1 MTVAHLHAHSHHSF
15 GRGTASPTSLCAA
28 AARQGVESLALT
40 DLDGM
45 SGVPEFVEAAAV
57 HGLHPVIGVAF
68 PDPTVPRSLGAG
80 RAVLLARDNE
90 GHAELCRLITRRHA
104 SPHTPLLRL
113 LETCSDHLWV
123 MTPDFSLLKA
133 IHRVRGKERLL
144 AELRAGAPWDR
155 LAEEAGELG
164 VPSVAS
170 AAVQLADAS
179 DRRFQRLLVAV
190 HRQVPFARIKPLDLA
205 GERSWM
211 LDEGAMRAAFSRRP
225 EALARAVDVARD
237 CRVDLS
243 GLTVPPGG
251 SEAEQAAARLRHR
264 VVEVAQERLGAPLAE
279 PVRDRLEQELE
290 VLCRGARAPAL
301 LLAAELATSARER
314 GSPVRA
320 TAPALGSLVAW
331 CLDLHPLNPL
341 RTCLPFAPFC
351 NDRADGVLRLD
362 LQVAEAARPDLVER
376 LRRTLGDDRVA
387 VPGRIL
393 RWDLREAVRDV
404 ARSAT
409 LPATDCER
417 ILRLLP
423 ANWRGEGPDELLA
436 RHPRLQGAGIDVAP
450 WDRVLRAA
458 SRLAGAPR
466 GLGRGQGVL
475 VGEGPVGD
483 RVPLQPCDGHPVTQW
498 DRAGG
503 AALGLLALELPDEPA
518 AAIELQARGPDA
530 GPVSGDCPELEPLLP
545 DLRAGRTVGC
555 PGLEEPR
562 VRLGLRRA
570 DITDLD
576 SLLEAVAGV
585 PGSAFAERRAA
596 EVAEL
601 AGLEGD
607 DADQLMRI
615 LSDPSERVARARL
628 RRRFVDGMQGG
639 GQARARV
646 IATWDELVVEL
657 PVAPSRA
664 TTLSAVL
671 GGLRCLVLRRSD
683 PAALFATLLAR
694 PGGTWPLHVLASEA
708 VRLGVE
714 LRRPCVQE
722 GAVAIQGGDGVI
734 RVGLE
739 QVRGVRPELCLEVIT
754 QRRLDGP
761 FEGLAD
767 LLARL
772 PAADDEVD
780 ALIASGA
787 LDGLP
792 GTATR
797 TDLRLLHRHLRPHRN
812 RPRSSRRR
820 RSKPPPEPVAPPRNE
835 TERLA
840 QRSALLR
847 DELAALGFT
856 PSGHPLLIEPELGA
870 GVGQPANCEPGTAGS
885 AGQPE
890 SHDGDVADRAGW
902 LVAGHPGAGPLPP
915 DLRWWTVFDAPDGLF
930 DAVIPDRLVRTAG
943 RPLIGPCRLGG
954 QLRER
959 DGLRWLEVDR
969 VEVLGEGYAESA

>member
-1 MTVAHLHAHSHHSF
+1 MTVAHLHTHSHYSF
-15 GRGTASPTSLCAA
+15 GRGTASPASLCAA

-45 SGVPEFVEAAAV
+45 SGVPEFAAAAAA
-57 HGLHPVIGVAF
+57 HGLHPVIGVAL
-68 PDPTVPRSLGAG
+68 PDPAVPRSLGSG
-80 RAVLLARDNE
+80 RAVLLARDGE

-113 LETCSDHLWV
+113 LETCSENLWV
-123 MTPDFSLLKA
+123 LSPDFSLLKA
-133 IHRVRGKERLL
+133 ILRVRGPRFLL

-164 VPSVAS
+164 IPSVAS

-190 HRQVPFARIKPLDLA
+190 HRQVPFARIKAVDLA

-243 GLTVPPGG
+243 GLAVPPGG
-251 SEAEQAAARLRHR
+251 SEADQAADRLRHR
-264 VVEVAQERLGAPLAE
+264 VVEVARDRLGAPLPDAA
-279 PVRDRLEQELE
+279 RDRLEQELE
-290 VLCRGARAPAL
+290 VLCRGARASAL
-301 LLAAELATSARER
+301 LLAAELASSARER
-314 GSPVRA
+314 GSPVRT

-331 CLDLHPLNPL
+331 CLDLHPLDPL
-341 RTCLPFAPFC
+341 RTGLPFAPLC

-362 LQVAEAARPDLVER
+362 LQVAAAARPDLVER
-376 LRRTLGDDRVA
+376 LRRSLGDDRVA

-393 RWDLREAVRDV
+393 RWDLRAAVRDV
-404 ARSAT
+404 ARSAA
-409 LPATDCER
+409 LPAPECER
-417 ILRLLP
+417 ILRQLP
-423 ANWRGEGPDELLA
+423 PNWRGEGLDELLA
-436 RHPRLQGAGIDVAP
+436 RHPRLQGAGLDLAP

-475 VGEGPVGD
+475 VGEGPVAD

-498 DRAGG
+498 DRRGG
-503 AALGLLALELPDEPA
+503 AALGLLALELPDDPA
-518 AAIELQARGPDA
+518 AGIELQARGRSA
-530 GPVSGDCPELEPLLP
+530 GPITPGCPELEPLLP

-570 DITDLD
+570 EIRDLD

-585 PGSAFAERRAA
+585 PAEAFAERRAA
-596 EVAEL
+596 EVTEL
-601 AGLEGD
+601 AGLGD
-607 DADQLMRI
+607 EDGEQLLRI
-615 LSDPSERVARARL
+615 LSDPEQRVARARL
-628 RRRFVDGMQGG
+628 RRRFIDGMSGSG
-639 GQARARV
+639 HARARA
-646 IATWDELVVEL
+646 ISTWDELVMEL

-664 TTLSAVL
+664 ACLSSVL
-671 GGLRCLVLRRSD
+671 GGLRCLVLRRSN
-683 PAALFATLLAR
+683 PAALFATLLAAR
-694 PGGTWPLHVLASEA
+694 GGSATEPMRRPLLTHPGGTWPLHVLASEA

-722 GAVAIQGGDGVI
+722 GQVEIQGGEGVLQ
-734 RVGLE
+734 VGLE
-739 QVRGVRPELCLEVIT
+739 QVRGVRHELCLEVVT
-754 QRRLDGP
+754 QRRRDGP

-767 LLARL
+767 FLVRL
-772 PAADDEVD
+772 PAADDEVE

-797 TDLRLLHRHLRPHRN
+797 TDLRLLHRHLRPHRD
-812 RPRSSRRR
+812 RRR
-820 RSKPPPEPVAPPRNE
+820 RRAKPAPEPVAGPKNE

-840 QRSALLR
+840 QHAALLR

-856 PSGHPLLIEPELGA
+856 ISGHPLEI
-870 GVGQPANCEPGTAGS
+870 EPGTRGS
-885 AGQPE
+885 AGQAGSP
-890 SHDGDVADRAGW
+890 DGDVVDRAGW
-902 LVAGHPGAGPLPP
+902 LVAGRPGAGPLPP
-915 DLRWWTVFDAPDGLF
+915 DLRWWAVFDTPKGLF
-930 DAVIPDRLVRTAG
+930 DAVVPDRLVRTAG

-954 QLRER
+954 RMRTR
-959 DGLRWLEVDR
+959 DGLSWLEVER

>member
-1 MTVAHLHAHSHHSF
+1 MTIAHLHAHSHYSF
-15 GRGTASPTSLCAA
+15 GRGTASPASLCAA

-45 SGVPEFVEAAAV
+45 SGAPEFVAAAAV
-57 HGLHPVIGVAF
+57 HGLHPVIGAAF
-68 PDPTVPRSLGAG
+68 PDPAVPRSLGSG
-80 RAVLLARDNE
+80 RAILLARDE
-90 GHAELCRLITRRHA
+90 QGHAELCRLITRRHA

-123 MTPDFSLLKA
+123 LSPDFSLLKA
-133 IHRVRGKERLL
+133 ILRVRGKNYLL

-164 VPSVAS
+164 IPSVAS
-170 AAVQLADAS
+170 AAVQMADAS

-190 HRQVPFARIKPLDLA
+190 HRQVPFARIKAGDLA

-243 GLTVPPGG
+243 SLAVPPGG
-251 SEAEQAAARLRHR
+251 SEADEAAARLRHQ
-264 VVEVAQERLGAPLAE
+264 VVEVARTRLGAPLDE
-279 PVRDRLEQELE
+279 SVRNRLEQELE

-301 LLAAELATSARER
+301 LLAAELATSTRER

-331 CLDLHPLNPL
+331 CLDLHPLDPL
-341 RTCLPFAPFC
+341 RTGLPFPAFC
-351 NDRADGVLRLD
+351 NDRSDGVLRLD

-450 WDRVLRAA
+450 WDRILRAA

-475 VGEGPVGD
+475 VGEEPVGD
-483 RVPLQPCDGHPVTQW
+483 RVPLQSCDGHPVTQW
-498 DRAGG
+498 DRTGG
-503 AALGLLALELPDEPA
+503 AALGLLALELPGDA
-518 AAIELQARGPDA
+518 ATSIELQARGPDA
-530 GPVSGDCPELEPLLP
+530 GPVAVDCPDLDPLLH
-545 DLRAGRTVGC
+545 DLQAGRTVGC

-562 VRLGLRRA
+562 VRLGLQRA

-585 PGSAFAERRAA
+585 PTAAFAERRAA
-596 EVAEL
+596 EVARL
-601 AGLEGD
+601 AGLGDD
-607 DADQLMRI
+607 DADQLRRI
-615 LSDPSERVARARL
+615 LSDPEEKVARARL
-628 RRRFVDGMQGG
+628 RRRFVDGMQGS

-646 IATWDELVVEL
+646 ISTWDELVVEL

-664 TTLSAVL
+664 AVLSSVL

-683 PAALFATLLAR
+683 PAALFGTLLTR
-694 PGGTWPLHVLASEA
+694 PGGAWPLHVLASEA
-708 VRLGVE
+708 ARLGVE

-722 GAVAIQGGDGVI
+722 GPVELQGGGGVVQ
-734 RVGLE
+734 VGLE
-739 QVRGVRPELCLEVIT
+739 QVRGVRHALCLEIIT

-767 LLARL
+767 FLARL

-792 GTATR
+792 DTATR

-820 RSKPPPEPVAPPRNE
+820 RSKPAPEPVAPPRNE
-835 TERLA
+835 TERTA
-840 QRSALLR
+840 QRAALLR
-847 DELAALGFT
+847 DELSSLGFT
-856 PSGHPLLIEPELGA
+856 ISGHPLEIELAPRSGIPGA
-870 GVGQPANCEPGTAGS
+870 DGQT
-885 AGQPE
+885 E
-890 SHDGDVADRAGW
+890 SHDGDVVDRAGW
-902 LVAGHPGAGPLPP
+902 LVAGHPGAGPAPP
-915 DLRWWTVFDAPDGLF
+915 DLRWWTVFDTPEGLF
-930 DAVIPDRLVRTAG
+930 DAVLPDRLVRTAG
-943 RPLIGPCRLGG
+943 GQLIGPCLLSGRM
-954 QLRER
+954 QTR
-959 DGLRWLEVDR
+959 DGLSWLEADR

>member
-15 GRGTASPTSLCAA
+15 GRGTASPASLCAA

-45 SGVPEFVEAAAV
+45 SGVPEFVEAASL

-80 RAVLLARDNE
+80 RAVVLARDDR

-113 LETCSDHLWV
+113 LETCSEHLWV
-123 MTPDFSLLKA
+123 LSPDFSLLKA
-133 IHRVRGKERLL
+133 ICRVRGNEYLL

-155 LAEEAGELG
+155 LAEEADQLG
-164 VPSVAS
+164 IASVAS

-190 HRQVPFARIKPLDLA
+190 HRQVPFARIRPFDLA
-205 GERSWM
+205 GERAWM

-225 EALARAVDVARD
+225 EALIRAVDVARD
-237 CRVDLS
+237 CRVDLRA
-243 GLTVPPGG
+243 LAVPPGG
-251 SEAEQAAARLRHR
+251 SAAAEAAARLRHR
-264 VVEVAQERLGAPLAE
+264 SVEVARQRLGAPLPDAA
-279 PVRDRLEQELE
+279 RDRLERELE

-301 LLAAELATSARER
+301 LLAAELASQARER

-331 CLDLHPLNPL
+331 CLDLHPLCPL
-341 RTCLPFAPFC
+341 ETDLPFAPLC
-351 NDRADGVLRLD
+351 NDRAEGVLRLD
-362 LQVAEAARPDLVER
+362 LQVAGAARPDLVER
-376 LRRTLGDDRVA
+376 LRRSLGDDRVA
-387 VPGRIL
+387 VPGRVL

-409 LPATDCER
+409 LPAPECER
-417 ILRLLP
+417 ILRQLP

-458 SRLAGAPR
+458 SRLAGVPR

-483 RVPLQPCDGHPVTQW
+483 RVPLQPCDGHPVAQW

-503 AALGLLALELPDEPA
+503 AALGLLALELPDDPA

-530 GPVSGDCPELEPLLP
+530 GPVEGACPALEPLLP
-545 DLRAGRTVGC
+545 DLQTGRTAGC

-562 VRLGLRRA
+562 TRLGLRRA
-570 DITDLD
+570 DIADLD
-576 SLLEAVAGV
+576 TLLEAVAGV
-585 PGSAFAERRAA
+585 PAEALAEQRAA
-596 EVAEL
+596 RAVEL
-601 AGLEGD
+601 AGLEED
-607 DADQLMRI
+607 DADQLVRI

-628 RRRFVDGMQGG
+628 RRRFVDGMQGA
-639 GQARARV
+639 GQARARAV
-646 IATWDELVVEL
+646 AAWDELVAEL

-664 TTLSAVL
+664 AALSAVL
-671 GGLRCLVLRRSD
+671 GGLRCLVLRRRD
-683 PAALFATLLAR
+683 PAALFATLLASQASA
-694 PGGTWPLHVLASEA
+694 WPLHVLASEA

-722 GAVAIQGGDGVI
+722 GPVEIRSDDGLIQ
-734 RVGLE
+734 VGLE
-739 QVRGVRPELCLEVIT
+739 QVRGVRRELCLEVVT

-792 GTATR
+792 DTATR

-820 RSKPPPEPVAPPRNE
+820 RSRPPPEPVTAPRNE
-835 TERLA
+835 RSRLA
-840 QRSALLR
+840 QKAALLR

-856 PSGHPLLIEPELGA
+856 VSGHPLEVEPEVLGA
-870 GVGQPANCEPGTAGS
+870 AGDDS
-885 AGQPE
+885 E
-890 SHDGDVADRAGW
+890 RAGW
-902 LVAGHPGAGPLPP
+902 LVAGHPVGPLPP

-943 RPLIGPCRLGG
+943 RPLNGPCRLVG
-954 QLRER
+954 QWRER
-959 DGLRWLEVDR
+959 DGLRWLETER
-969 VEVLGEGYAESA
+969 IEVLGEGYAESA